1 MKADEPDTDIL
12 ETLRKLVK
20 RVEILEIDNRQLKK
34 ENEQL
39 RQENTQLRQENTR
52 LRQENTRLKKR
63 IEELER
69 KNKRYVAPHSR
80 ELAKEDPKPS
90 GRRAGADRPPW
101 GAALSKT
108 RELSATNKALKMK
121 TSRLLSQWIS
131 PIFAPNARPSY
142 CSSPTRWTKHSSL
155 NSPKLNRI
163 SPNTTYPWSLVLTV
177 GRKLGWNTLTSV

>member
-1 MKADEPDTDIL
+1 MKADEPETDLL
-12 ETLRKLVK
+12 ETLKKLVK
-20 RVEILEIDNRQLKK
+20 RVEELELENHLLKKLVKRVEELELENRQLKK
-34 ENEQL
+34 ENE
-39 RQENTQLRQENTR
+39 
-52 LRQENTRLKKR
+52 RLKKR

-80 ELAKEDPKPS
+80 EITKEDPKPP

-155 NSPKLNRI
+155 NSPKSNRK
-163 SPNTTYPWSLVLTV
+163 SPNTTYL
-177 GRKLGWNTLTSV
+177 

>member
-39 RQENTQLRQENTR
+39 RQENTQLRQENTQ

-80 ELAKEDPKPS
+80 ELAKKIPNLRVDVRARTGPRGVPLCPRRGNFQLQTKP
-90 GRRAGADRPPW
+90 
-101 GAALSKT
+101 
-108 RELSATNKALKMK
+108 
-121 TSRLLSQWIS
+121 
-131 PIFAPNARPSY
+131 
-142 CSSPTRWTKHSSL
+142 
-155 NSPKLNRI
+155 
-163 SPNTTYPWSLVLTV
+163 
-177 GRKLGWNTLTSV
+177 

>member
-39 RQENTQLRQENTR
+39 RQENTQ

-108 RELSATNKALKMK
+108 RELSVTNKALKMK

-131 PIFAPNARPSY
+131 PIFAPPQMPDPLTARVLQDGQSIHHRVTQNQTPNH
-142 CSSPTRWTKHSSL
+142 PIQRTRGLLS
-155 NSPKLNRI
+155 
-163 SPNTTYPWSLVLTV
+163 
-177 GRKLGWNTLTSV
+177 